1 MKRDEVSKLLTMVSA
16 LDRQPVD
23 EGMVEMW
30 LRVLG
35 DYSFEACEQALIP
48 AYTAS
53 KSGFV
58 TAKAIYDR
66 VSHRDSAPTPRGWV
80 SDMHD
85 IGEHWECRA
94 GEFGCK

>member
-1 MKRDEVSKLLTMVSA
+1 MDKAEVANLLVMVSA

-30 LRVLG
+30 WRVLG
-35 DYSFEACEQALIP
+35 DYSFERCEAALLP
-48 AYTAS
+48 AYKES
-53 KSGFV
+53 KSGFI

-80 SDMHD
+80 RDMHD
-85 IGEHWECRA
+85 IGEHWECRR